1 MTDTST
7 KKNDNIS
14 VIVFFSSWQAQSKQ
28 RASLRTISP
37 QLTFRSRPRLHFFNQ
52 HISFQAAQMVD
63 V

>member
-7 KKNDNIS
+7 KKTITFLLS
-14 VIVFFSSWQAQSKQ
+14 FFSSWQAQSKQ

-37 QLTFRSRPRLHFFNQ
+37 QLTCARGGSPHFFNQ